1 MKILL
6 FNDNPVVRKLVA
18 LSAQKT
24 KDDLSVVWST
34 DEIEDREYDLLIVD
48 DALYSDEI
56 LDALKEK
63 IALKSSLFMA
73 TRGKAVPSGFD
84 HVINKPFLP
93 TDLVDLFVQIEKKI
107 GVVRANFFTS
117 DEIYIQET
125 SLFKLSS
132 PKLLEHPEISKIIRQ
147 HSGNI
152 VEVNPTY
159 CIMTKDG
166 MTEEIL
172 SLFKN
177 LKKWDCILQYVRT
190 GAIAITKSRRELL
203 DEYLKER
210 QSRYKKSKSKE

>member
-1 MKILL
+1 MDKTLYTLIIFSENVAGLL
-6 FNDNPVVRKLVA
+6 NEITSVFTRRQINIESLNV
-18 LSAQKT
+18 SASSIEGLHRYT
-24 KDDLSVVWST
+24 ITCWST
-34 DEIEDREYDLLIVD
+34 QCEM
-48 DALYSDEI
+48 
-56 LDALKEK
+56 EK
-63 IALKSSLFMA
+63 VTK
-73 TRGKAVPSGFD
+73 
-84 HVINKPFLP
+84 
-93 TDLVDLFVQIEKKI
+93 QIEKKI

-210 QSRYKKSKSKE
+210 QNRYKKSKSKE